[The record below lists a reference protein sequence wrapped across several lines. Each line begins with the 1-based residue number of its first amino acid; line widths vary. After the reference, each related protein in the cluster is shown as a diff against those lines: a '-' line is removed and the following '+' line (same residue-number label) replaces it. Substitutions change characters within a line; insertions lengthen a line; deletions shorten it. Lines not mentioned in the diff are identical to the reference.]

1 MTQNDVVVI
10 GLGYIGLPTS
20 ALIAKNKINVLGVDI
35 NQEIVNSINQGHTH
49 IVEPDLAKVVK
60 KVVEKGFLKA
70 SICPELADIY
80 LIVVPTPFK
89 SNHQPDIS
97 LVEDAITKISPIL
110 KSNDLVIIE
119 STSPVGTTEKMRDLI
134 FLNRPDL
141 IENIYIAYCPERVLP
156 GNIMFELINNDR
168 VIGGINEKSTKKACE
183 FYSKFVLGSL
193 YKTDSRTAEMCKLV
207 ENSSRDVQ
215 IAFANE
221 LSMVCEEAGIDV
233 WKLIELANKH
243 PRVNI
248 LSPGCGVGGHC
259 IAVDPYFIISEFGK
273 QSKLIAQ
280 ARNVNNHKSEWCF
293 NFILKTIENYVIR
306 NIRKPKISILGLTFK
321 PNVDDV
327 RESPAMKIAID
338 LNKLGI
344 YEIFFIEPNL
354 KNEKNLKLSNLKESI
369 QESDIIVFLVAHNE
383 FKNLI
388 IPESKIIIDFCGIR
402 KN

>member
-35 NQEIVNSINQGHTH
+35 NQEIVNTINQGHTH

-97 LVEDAITKISPIL
+97 LLEDAITKISPIL

-193 YKTDSRTAEMCKLV
+193 
-207 ENSSRDVQ
+207 
-215 IAFANE
+215 
-221 LSMVCEEAGIDV
+221 
-233 WKLIELANKH
+233 LIEKT
-243 PRVNI
+243 
-248 LSPGCGVGGHC
+248 
-259 IAVDPYFIISEFGK
+259 
-273 QSKLIAQ
+273 LI
-280 ARNVNNHKSEWCF
+280 
-293 NFILKTIENYVIR
+293 
-306 NIRKPKISILGLTFK
+306 
-321 PNVDDV
+321 
-327 RESPAMKIAID
+327 
-338 LNKLGI
+338 
-344 YEIFFIEPNL
+344 
-354 KNEKNLKLSNLKESI
+354 
-369 QESDIIVFLVAHNE
+369 
-383 FKNLI
+383 
-388 IPESKIIIDFCGIR
+388 
-402 KN
+402 